1 MTKLYL
7 SLALAASL
15 LSNPVS
21 AQNSVL
27 FEQVAETSGYMV
39 PTMSTTNAKMYS
51 ADDFT
56 VTSNSVITKITL
68 EGMQMMGNLSS
79 ILTSVDVV
87 ILEAQDLTGTPFNG
101 NIVFQSMNTM
111 TGVTVT
117 GTGMDKNFEIDLSG
131 GNIQVESGKKY
142 WIVFTANSNLPSS
155 STVTDWYWY
164 PSAHNSATSLSKS
177 YYNGNWTTN
186 AAGLTF
192 KIEGTN
198 ALGTIEF
205 SSTAKELLQS
215 TVVQNQ
221 LTVIMKNYKFADIYD
236 LSGRKVIS
244 SFNEKINVESL
255 SPNTYIAVLVSNDG
269 QQKSVK
275 FIKR

>member
-1 MTKLYL
+1 MSKLYL
-7 SLALAASL
+7 SLALAVSL
-15 LSNPVS
+15 LSNTVS

-192 KIEGTN
+192 RIEGTN